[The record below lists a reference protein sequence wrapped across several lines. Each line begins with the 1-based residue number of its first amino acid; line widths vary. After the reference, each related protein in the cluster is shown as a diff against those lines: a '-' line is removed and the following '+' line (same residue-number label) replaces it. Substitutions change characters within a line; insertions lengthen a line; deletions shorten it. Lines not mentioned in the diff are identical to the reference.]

1 MTWSSKATYTLG
13 NSLPKPKMVVGALI
27 DVDYYQDVVGDDDND
42 NFAKICNCTENL
54 GYDSEGGDDI

>member
-1 MTWSSKATYTLG
+1 MF
-13 NSLPKPKMVVGALI
+13 
-27 DVDYYQDVVGDDDND
+27 DYYHGVVVDDDND